1 MEFIITY
8 WEHKNQRFVHA
19 FDKDGKWLSTVSI
32 ELDCGEYPRYK
43 NLCNGEKIAKIV
55 RVETNPHYVGNGIA
69 SKLLRHTIRRFKEY
83 NIVLLCKPQH
93 RWEDTDTLK
102 TISDLKNF
110 YSKFGF
116 RKTGELLPTM
126 IRKASLPTSGE

>member
-1 MEFIITY
+1 MEFRIAC
-8 WEHKNQRFVHA
+8 WGHKNHRFVHA
-19 FDKDGKWLSTVSI
+19 FDKDDKWLSTVSI

-55 RVETNPHYVGNGIA
+55 RVETDPQYVGNGIA
-69 SKLLRHTIRRFKEY
+69 SELLRYTITIFNEY
-83 NIVLLCKPQH
+83 NIVLLCNPQP

-102 TISDLKNF
+102 TISDLKKF

-116 RKTGELLPTM
+116 VPCGELLPTM
-126 IRKASLPTSGE
+126 IRKARN

>member
-1 MEFIITY
+1 MEFRIECWGIENY
-8 WEHKNQRFVHA
+8 HFVHA
-19 FDKDGKWLSTVSI
+19 FDKDDNCLSTVTI
-32 ELDCGEYPRYK
+32 VLDCGEYPRYK

-69 SKLLRHTIRRFKEY
+69 SELLRHTIITFKEY
-83 NIVLLCKPQH
+83 NIVLLCAPQH
-93 RWEDTDTLK
+93 RLEDTDTLK
-102 TISDLKNF
+102 TITDLKKF

-126 IRKASLPTSGE
+126 IRKASLPTSRE

>member
-1 MEFIITY
+1 MEFRIACWGY
-8 WEHKNQRFVHA
+8 KNHRFVDA
-19 FDKDGKWLSTVSI
+19 FDKDDKWLSTVSI

-55 RVETNPHYVGNGIA
+55 RVETSPHYVGNGIA
-69 SKLLRHTIRRFKEY
+69 SELLRHTIRTFKEY

-126 IRKASLPTSGE
+126 IRKASLSASRE